1 VVDRLGGLATL
12 RLWLL
17 VQAVAL
23 ALCLPPLPALVLPA
37 AAAAGF
43 AAVGVTAVTLSVT
56 REIAGA
62 QATGLWIRCNLAFAV
77 VQTVVGF
84 ALAALF
90 AATGESHLAIFAA
103 GFGFSLAALAAAVAL
118 AWQAPVRPG

>member
-1 VVDRLGGLATL
+1 MDRLGGLATL

-23 ALCLPPLPALVLPA
+23 ALCLPPLAVLVLPA

-56 REIAGA
+56 RELAGA
-62 QATGLWIRCNLAFAV
+62 QATGLWIRCNLSFAV
-77 VQTVVGF
+77 VQTAVGF
-84 ALAALF
+84 GLAWVF
-90 AATGESHLAIFAA
+90 AATGESHAA
-103 GFGFSLAALAAAVAL
+103 VFGAGLGFSIAAFGASVAL
-118 AWQAPVRPG
+118 ARQA